1 LPLWTASP
9 PLGPS
14 AHRDARAISLRSE
27 GRAPSPSAAKAPT
40 RRLPPPLTSNNQT
53 NPPPKQNN
61 TAATEAT
68 TTRTNDGRAVRRSLN
83 QTGRYVRQPTN
94 DPSSQ
99 QKMEEDGVGYSST
112 GLVAQMR
119 EQGNLWTENPD
130 DATKKTVVKLAQAY
144 GYCWGVER
152 AVRMAY
158 EARAQFPEKRV
169 LITNEIIHNP
179 EVNDRLR
186 ELDIEILEET
196 APSTAGSAGTKD
208 LINGKDYSSIQ
219 EGDVVIFPAFGA
231 TVQEMQTFRDRGVHM
246 VDTTCP
252 WVAKVWNSV
261 DTHGRKSFTSV
272 IHGKYSHEETV
283 ATASFAES
291 YIIVK
296 DLEEAKYVC
305 DYILNGG
312 DREAFLAKFKKAV
325 SKGFCPDRDLQKVGL
340 ANQTTMLKGE
350 TEAIGKLLERTMMR
364 KHGAER
370 LGEHFLLMDTIC
382 DATQERQ
389 DALYAITDDKE
400 IDMLVVVGGFNS
412 SNTSHLQEIAEHKG
426 LPSFWVDS
434 AARIDVS
441 SNKVTHKTGWGE
453 LKETEGWIPLTN
465 ADGKAL
471 TIGVTSGASTPDRAV
486 EEVLDRI
493 FRIRD
498 PAFAGIAPRECKPVE
513 APAH

>member
-1 LPLWTASP
+1 MLLPQIPLITRARLTPCSP
-9 PLGPS
+9 PSSPPS
-14 AHRDARAISLRSE
+14 
-27 GRAPSPSAAKAPT
+27 T
-40 RRLPPPLTSNNQT
+40 QQT
-53 NPPPKQNN
+53 NEPKK
-61 TAATEAT
+61 TAATEQAT
-68 TTRTNDGRAVRRSLN
+68 RNDGRAVRRSLN
-83 QTGRYVRQPTN
+83 STGRYVRQPTN
-94 DPSSQ
+94 DPASQ
-99 QKMEEDGVGYSST
+99 LKMERDGVGYSST

-119 EQGNLWTENPD
+119 EQGNVWHQGEGD
-130 DATKKTVVKLAQAY
+130 KKITVKLATAY

-158 EARAQFPEKRV
+158 EARAQFPDRKV
-169 LITNEIIHNP
+169 YITNEIIHNP

-186 ELDIEILEET
+186 ELDIEILEE
-196 APSTAGSAGTKD
+196 AEAEAAAAAASSSSSAAASAGTSA
-208 LINGKDYSSIQ
+208 LINNKDYSSINQ
-219 EGDVVIFPAFGA
+219 GDVVIFPAFGA

-261 DTHGRKSFTSV
+261 DTHGRKAFTSV

-283 ATASFAES
+283 ATASFAET

-296 DLEEAKYVC
+296 DLDEAKYVC

-312 DREAFLAKFKKAV
+312 DREAFLKKFKKAV
-325 SKGFCPDRDLQKVGL
+325 SAGFDPDADLLKVGL

-364 KHGAER
+364 KYGPEN
-370 LGEHFLLMDTIC
+370 LSQHFLLMDTIC

-389 DALYAITDDKE
+389 DALYEITDDKE
-400 IDMLVVVGGFNS
+400 IDLLVVVGGFNS

-434 AARIDVS
+434 AARIDVAG
-441 SNKVTHKTGWGE
+441 NKVAHKTGWGE
-453 LKETEGWIPLTN
+453 LKETEGWIPAAN
-465 ADGKAL
+465 KDGKPL

-498 PAFAGIAPRECKPVE
+498 PSFAGIAPRECKPVV
-513 APAH
+513 APTH

>member
-1 LPLWTASP
+1 M
-9 PLGPS
+9 
-14 AHRDARAISLRSE
+14 
-27 GRAPSPSAAKAPT
+27 
-40 RRLPPPLTSNNQT
+40 
-53 NPPPKQNN
+53 
-61 TAATEAT
+61 
-68 TTRTNDGRAVRRSLN
+68 
-83 QTGRYVRQPTN
+83 RQPTN
-94 DPSSQ
+94 DPASQ
-99 QKMEEDGVGYSST
+99 RKMEDDGVGYSST

-119 EQGNLWTENPD
+119 EQGNVWRQKAAAAAGGQE
-130 DATKKTVVKLAQAY
+130 TVVKLAEAY

-158 EARAQFPEKRV
+158 EARAQFPDRKV
-169 LITNEIIHNP
+169 YITNEIIHNP

-186 ELDIEILEET
+186 ELDIEILEEAQAQA
-196 APSTAGSAGTKD
+196 APAPAAAAAAAAAPAPGVV
-208 LINGKDYSSIQ
+208 NGKDYSSIAS
-219 EGDVVIFPAFGA
+219 GDVVIFPAFGA

-261 DTHGRKSFTSV
+261 DTHGRKAFTSV

-283 ATASFAES
+283 ATASFAET
-291 YIIVK
+291 YVIVK
-296 DLEEAKYVC
+296 DLAEAKYVC
-305 DYILNGG
+305 DYILEGG
-312 DREAFLAKFKKAV
+312 DRDAFLAKFAKAV
-325 SKGFCPDRDLQKVGL
+325 SPGFCPDTHLQKVGL

-364 KHGAER
+364 KHGADK

-400 IDMLVVVGGFNS
+400 IDLLVVVGGFNS

-434 AARIDVS
+434 AARIDVAG
-441 SNKVTHKTGWGE
+441 NRVTHKTGWGE
-453 LKETEGWIPLTN
+453 LRETEGWIRTED
-465 ADGKAL
+465 DGGKPL

-498 PAFAGIAPRECKPVE
+498 PSFGGIAPRECKPVV
-513 APAH
+513 APTH

>member
-1 LPLWTASP
+1 
-9 PLGPS
+9 
-14 AHRDARAISLRSE
+14 
-27 GRAPSPSAAKAPT
+27 
-40 RRLPPPLTSNNQT
+40 
-53 NPPPKQNN
+53 
-61 TAATEAT
+61 
-68 TTRTNDGRAVRRSLN
+68 
-83 QTGRYVRQPTN
+83 VRQPTN
-94 DPSSQ
+94 DPASQ
-99 QKMEEDGVGYSST
+99 TKMEQDGVGYSLT

-119 EQGNLWTENPD
+119 EQGNEWRQGEGTEG
-130 DATKKTVVKLAQAY
+130 AVLVKLAAAY

-158 EARAQFPEKRV
+158 EARAQFPDRKV
-169 LITNEIIHNP
+169 YITNEIIHNP

-186 ELDIEILEET
+186 ELDIEILEEAEAANAAANAANA
-196 APSTAGSAGTKD
+196 APSSSSSSSAAATAGTSA
-208 LINGKDYSSIQ
+208 LINNKDYSSIAS
-219 EGDVVIFPAFGA
+219 GDVVIFPAFGA

-261 DTHGRKSFTSV
+261 DAHGRKQFTSI

-283 ATASFAES
+283 ATASFAET
-291 YIIVK
+291 YCIVK
-296 DLEEAKYVC
+296 NLDEAKYVC

-312 DREAFLAKFKKAV
+312 DREEFLKKFENAL
-325 SKGFCPDRDLQKVGL
+325 SAGFDPDRDLQKVGL

-350 TEAIGKLLERTMMR
+350 TEAIGKLLERTILR
-364 KHGAER
+364 KYGADK

-389 DALYAITDDKE
+389 DALYAITDDPE
-400 IDMLVVVGGFNS
+400 IDLLVVVGGFNS

-434 AARIDVS
+434 AARIDVQG
-441 SNKVTHKTGWGE
+441 NKVAHKTGWGE
-453 LKETEGWIPLTN
+453 LRETSDWIPRSGK
-465 ADGKAL
+465 GKAGGPL
-471 TIGVTSGASTPDRAV
+471 VVGVTSGASTPDRAV

-498 PAFAGIAPRECKPVE
+498 PSFAGIAARECKPPVL
-513 APAH
+513 PTH